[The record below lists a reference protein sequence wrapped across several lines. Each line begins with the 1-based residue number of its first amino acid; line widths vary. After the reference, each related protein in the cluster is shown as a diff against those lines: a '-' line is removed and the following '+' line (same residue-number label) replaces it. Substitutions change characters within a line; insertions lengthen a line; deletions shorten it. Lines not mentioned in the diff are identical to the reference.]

1 MNYYHCYWFSEI
13 NDTQREVD
21 ILVAHTDPNHARM
34 VASWYVTNISHF
46 DNYPIDINEF
56 WAPRFIINHEWEQV
70 EIISSLFTIK
80 EAFRL
85 LTDIGMDVAS
95 VDSLAHP
102 LKPGL
107 QRIIWGMLRKELGIS
122 NDDPFT
128 AEIEDDVMVN
138 GELTATQLI
147 TITDLI
153 THILQDARELY
164 VKTKGVIWGENMILF
179 TKSIEMLQ
187 QTLSRGDIMLAK
199 EQTKKLIE
207 LMEHVEWEYIEYERA
222 RDHQVE
228 SQIVIPNLNTILAHN
243 QWVSAHKLY
252 DLQTAENNK
261 VEQRYQT
268 IYRTVFLKWVL
279 YLKWIYSEIWSTV
292 WSHGNMLS
300 YFVRK
305 FEYMVILMSSIVVII
320 LESWWHSHYRGNVLY
335 VIGLAWIALQFSHIV
350 HTQRR
355 YLKLAFLWWWIIC
368 SMTLWYFIA
377 SNLALI

>member
-95 VDSLAHP
+95 VDSLSHP

-268 IYRTVFLKWVL
+268 IYRTIFLKWVL

-292 WSHGNMLS
+292 WSHGNILS

>member
-95 VDSLAHP
+95 VDSLSHP

-292 WSHGNMLS
+292 WSHGNILS

>member
-292 WSHGNMLS
+292 WSHGNILS